1 MTDEDRGP
9 ATGAPTAL
17 DRWAWPVTLGAIVV
31 LAAILRFVA
40 LPTRGT
46 WDADQGHDMLVLT
59 RFVNDGVWPL
69 LGPPT
74 SIGDFHHGALYYYL
88 LAPAAWLGGGDP
100 TVVVAEIALL
110 GTIAVGLVASVAR
123 SAAGIAAG
131 VVAGLVMAVSATA
144 IDESTFLWN
153 PNLIAFTSAL
163 AVAAAWRA
171 WTTRHARW
179 WLLVAA
185 AQAATMQCHVLGVV
199 LLPALVA
206 WLVADLRRR
215 TPAERRPV
223 ILALVGGVAIVA
235 LSYVPLLASELQTD
249 FHETRAAIDFL
260 RGGGQAVETG
270 PIVRLIFVSLR
281 ILAWPLT
288 GLLTDALAVGVV
300 AAIGVIAAAVWRW
313 RAAILP
319 ERPLARWIGATI
331 LWACVSLG
339 LAIAGLAT
347 VTPLPVDHY
356 HAFVDPLVFL
366 IVGLGLAALW
376 RFVPP
381 RPEAAEA
388 ETPVAPTP
396 VAPTPVAPTPVA
408 PTQVEEGRTPTLTAG
423 RIASVVIVGLLVVWN
438 VVHWPPAVAADGGY
452 PAAAVAADRIVAA
465 SGPGPMLVLSLPD
478 FKTPEAY
485 LFPLQRAGAAASMDP
500 AATPAPSTIVVV
512 CDALFVDDCG
522 GPAEDALIEA
532 RPPSGSGAQPA
543 LVDRFDAAP
552 GRTISVYRQ

>member
-1 MTDEDRGP
+1 VTDAYRGS
-9 ATGAPTAL
+9 ATGTSAGL
-17 DRWAWPVTLGAIVV
+17 DRWAWPIALGAIVV

-100 TVVVAEIALL
+100 TIVVAEIALL

-131 VVAGLVMAVSATA
+131 VVAGLLMAVSATA

-153 PNLIAFTSAL
+153 PNLVAFTSAL

-199 LLPALVA
+199 LLPALLA
-206 WLVADLRRR
+206 WLIADVRRR
-215 TPAERRPV
+215 SPAERRP
-223 ILALVGGVAIVA
+223 ILLALVGGAAIVA
-235 LSYVPLLASELQTD
+235 LSYVPLLASELQTE

-260 RGGGQAVETG
+260 RGGGQSVDTG
-270 PIVRLIFVSLR
+270 PIVRLVFVSLR
-281 ILAWPLT
+281 VLAWPLT

-313 RAAILP
+313 RAAIVP

-376 RFVPP
+376 RL
-381 RPEAAEA
+381 RPLPKRPVAEA
-388 ETPVAPTP
+388 TEAPVEAPVDWVPSPRRTAVTP
-396 VAPTPVAPTPVA
+396 
-408 PTQVEEGRTPTLTAG
+408 G
-423 RIASVVIVGLLVVWN
+423 RIASVVIVGLLLAWN

-452 PAAAVAADRIVAA
+452 PAAAAASDRILAA

-485 LFPLQRAGAAASMDP
+485 LFPLQRAGADAAM
-500 AATPAPSTIVVV
+500 ATPADVTSLGGKPGAVVVV
-512 CDALFVDDCG
+512 CDALFVTDCG
-522 GPAEDALIEA
+522 GSAEEVLVASIEA
-532 RPPSGSGAQPA
+532 GGSGPLA
-543 LVDRFDAAP
+543 LADRFEAAP
-552 GRTISVYRQ
+552 GRTISVYRVAPA